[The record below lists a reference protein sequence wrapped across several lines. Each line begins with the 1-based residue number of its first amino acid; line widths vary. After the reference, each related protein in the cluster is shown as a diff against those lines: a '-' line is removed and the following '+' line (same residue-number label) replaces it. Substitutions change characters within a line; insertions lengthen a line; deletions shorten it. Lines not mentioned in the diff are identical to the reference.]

1 MAFRDEI
8 IETAKC
14 RQKLGLTGACSYPMP
29 SSKEIF
35 CHQKRYRRF
44 TEAQELKIALE
55 SLINTATDRWV
66 PPKDFEPAQL
76 AEREMLNGTL
86 EGVLNNEDPD
96 EDAPIKT
103 ENDLE
108 ELWPFD
114 SGEQELRTP

>member
-1 MAFRDEI
+1 
-8 IETAKC
+8 
-14 RQKLGLTGACSYPMP
+14 MP
-29 SSKEIF
+29 SSKEGF
-35 CHQKRYRRF
+35 CHQKEYRRF

-66 PPKDFEPAQL
+66 PPEDFESAQT

-86 EGVLNNEDPD
+86 EGVLNYEDPG

-108 ELWPFD
+108 ELRPFVL
-114 SGEQELRTP
+114 GEQKLRTP